1 MVVMSLA
8 AVTPVFTIAKIDS
21 LIHFQETSDMGDILV
36 CRETW
41 TPKIRM
47 AYKLTTCT
55 FQFVVPV
62 VLVVSLNNCCTMTI
76 QFDVDIVFVWSQ
88 LDGGKVEQKNNG
100 ISSRQNLMM
109 P

>member
-1 MVVMSLA
+1 
-8 AVTPVFTIAKIDS
+8 
-21 LIHFQETSDMGDILV
+21 MGDILV

-62 VLVVSLNNCCTMTI
+62 VLVVSVNRFRKPVNPRVARFFFVQYTTARKNAPSDYKITKCPLNMH
-76 QFDVDIVFVWSQ
+76 
-88 LDGGKVEQKNNG
+88 NG
-100 ISSRQNLMM
+100 RM
-109 P
+109 

>member
-62 VLVVSLNNCCTMTI
+62 VLVVSLKNCCTMTI
-76 QFDVDIVFVWSQ
+76 QFTDETE
-88 LDGGKVEQKNNG
+88 KR
-100 ISSRQNLMM
+100 ISSFSNVFKTKLGCIR
-109 P
+109 